1 MLTTMGGFGSSSGLA
16 FDVGRSTFTPAV
28 IIGAATMNTISS
40 TSITS
45 TSGVTLM
52 SLTGPTR
59 CDWPDDNLTPISSS
73 LRRQRRHVVRRALRM
88 FGFRRRRIG
97 AVDQRQARFKLAR
110 QLHFDQSDQRRQSI
124 GIVIQIAGC

>member
-1 MLTTMGGFGSSSGLA
+1 MLTTMGGLGSCSGLA
-16 FDVGRSTFTPAV
+16 FDVGRSTLTPAV

-59 CDWPDDNLTPISSS
+59 CAGPEDKRTPMSRS
-73 LRRQRRHVVRRALRM
+73 LRRQRRHVARRTL
-88 FGFRRRRIG
+88 GLGRRRVG
-97 AVDQRQARFKLAR
+97 VFHQRLAR
-110 QLHFDQSDQRRQSI
+110 LQL
-124 GIVIQIAGC
+124 A